1 MKNINRRNWIK
12 AAGLSAAA
20 ISTSSCKLNA
30 AESNFE
36 NTTKA
41 KTDAIIRL
49 SSNENRYA
57 PSAKIKQAMHDA
69 MDLSYLY
76 SPGHYKPL
84 IKKLA
89 AKEGVGEENILL
101 VSGSNE
107 GLRLTGL
114 CYAMNGGEIIT
125 STPTYKALLSYAEE
139 FGGVINAVDLDQ
151 DLKFDLEEMEK
162 RVSSKTQM
170 VFLCN
175 PNNPTGTLL
184 DGNKT
189 KDFCD
194 RVSDKTMV
202 FSDEA
207 YADYIEEANY
217 PTMVPLVKQ
226 GKNVIVSRTF
236 SKVYGMA
243 GVRVGYLIA
252 RPDIINTMKPRVMG
266 YVNMM
271 GVYGAMAAL
280 DDKEF
285 YDFSL
290 QKNKEAKETIYKV
303 CDDLGLRYVKSHTN
317 FVFHQIKKDVS
328 VFAQD
333 MLAQGVKVGRPFP
346 PLTDW
351 CRISTGNE
359 EDMKIWEQAMRKVIV

>member
-12 AAGLSAAA
+12 AASLSAAA

-30 AESNFE
+30 ADPKLKDTIKS
-36 NTTKA
+36 KA
-41 KTDAIIRL
+41 DAIIRL

-57 PSAKIKQAMHDA
+57 PSPVIKQAMIDA

-76 SPGHYKPL
+76 SPGHYQPL
-84 IKKLA
+84 KEKLA
-89 AKEGVGEENILL
+89 AKEGVSPENILL

-107 GLRLTGL
+107 GLRLMGL
-114 CYAMNGGEIIT
+114 CYGMNGGEIIT

-139 FGGVINAVDLDQ
+139 FGGKVNAVDLDQ

-162 RVSSKTQM
+162 RVSNKTQM

-184 DGNKT
+184 DGAKAR
-189 KDFCD
+189 DFCD

-207 YADYIEEANY
+207 YADYIDEADY

-226 GKNVIVSRTF
+226 GKNVIVSHTF

-252 RPDIINTMKPRVMG
+252 RQDIVEKMKPRVMG

-271 GVYGAMAAL
+271 GVYGAIAAL
-280 DDKEF
+280 DDHEF
-285 YDFSL
+285 YNYSL
-290 QKNKEAKETIYKV
+290 QKNKEAKQLIYDT

-317 FVFHQIKKDVS
+317 FVFHQVNKNIATYAKEV
-328 VFAQD
+328 
-333 MLAQGVKVGRPFP
+333 LELGVKVGRPFP

-359 EDMKIWEQAMRKVIV
+359 ADMKAWREAMYRVYA

>member
-1 MKNINRRNWIK
+1 MKNLNRRNWLK
-12 AAGLSAAA
+12 TASLSAAA
-20 ISTSSCKLNA
+20 LGTVSCKLNA
-30 AESNFE
+30 ETTNLKSTASSSNGV
-36 NTTKA
+36 
-41 KTDAIIRL
+41 IRL

-57 PSAKIKQAMHDA
+57 PGPKIKQAMIDA

-89 AKEGVGEENILL
+89 EKEGVSEENILL

-125 STPTYKALLSYAEE
+125 STPTYKALLTYAEE
-139 FGGVINAVDLDQ
+139 FGGVINTVDLDQ

-184 DGNKT
+184 DGAIT
-189 KDFCD
+189 KDFCE

-207 YADYIEEANY
+207 YADYIEETDY

-252 RPDIINTMKPRVMG
+252 RPDIIETMKPRVMG

-271 GVYGAMAAL
+271 GVYGAIAAL

-285 YDFSL
+285 YNFSL
-290 QKNKEAKETIYKV
+290 QKNKEAKQTIYKV
-303 CDDLGLRYVKSHTN
+303 CDDLGLRYVESHTN
-317 FVFHQIKKDVS
+317 FVFHQIKKDIS
-328 VFAQD
+328 VFQTEMMD
-333 MLAQGVKVGRPFP
+333 QGVKVGRPFP
-346 PLTDW
+346 PLNDW

-359 EDMKIWEQAMRKVIV
+359 EDMKLWEQAMYGVYG

>member
-1 MKNINRRNWIK
+1 MENINRRSWFK
-12 AAGLSAAA
+12 TAGIGAA
-20 ISTSSCKLNA
+20 IIGTGSCKLNA
-30 AESNFE
+30 EPSKSSAG
-36 NTTKA
+36 KVI
-41 KTDAIIRL
+41 TDKIIRL

-57 PSAKIKQAMHDA
+57 PSPNIRQAMMDA

-84 IKKLA
+84 IEKIAK
-89 AKEGVGEENILL
+89 KEGVSTANILL

-139 FGGVINAVDLDQ
+139 FGGTINKVDRDQ

-162 RVSSKTQM
+162 RVSAKTQM

-184 DGNKT
+184 DGEKT
-189 KDFCD
+189 MDFCD
-194 RVSDKTMV
+194 KVSEKTMV

-207 YADYIEEANY
+207 YADYIEEDNY

-252 RPDIINTMKPRVMG
+252 RPDIIKTMKPKVMG

-271 GVYGAMAAL
+271 GVYGAIAAL
-280 DDKEF
+280 DDHEF
-285 YDFSL
+285 YQHSL
-290 QKNKEAKETIYKV
+290 QKNKEAKQLIYDV
-303 CDDLGLRYVKSHTN
+303 CDDIGLRYVKSHTN
-317 FVFHQIKKDVS
+317 FVFHQIKKDLGTYAS
-328 VFAQD
+328 E
-333 MLAQGVKVGRPFP
+333 MLDLGVRVGRPFP

-359 EDMKIWEQAMRKVIV
+359 ADMQAWKKAMYEVYG

>member
-20 ISTSSCKLNA
+20 ISTGSCKLNA
-30 AESNFE
+30 AESKME
-36 NTTKA
+36 SSA
-41 KTDAIIRL
+41 KSNADAIIRL

-57 PSAKIKQAMHDA
+57 PSAKIKQAMYDA

-84 IKKLA
+84 IKKIA
-89 AKEGVGEENILL
+89 DKEGVGEDNILL

-107 GLRLTGL
+107 GLKLTGL

-139 FGGVINAVDLDQ
+139 FGGVINTVDLDQ
-151 DLKFDLEEMEK
+151 DLKFNLEEMEK
-162 RVSSKTQM
+162 RVNSKTQM

-184 DGNKT
+184 DGDTT
-189 KDFCD
+189 KDFVD

-217 PTMVPLVKQ
+217 PTMVPFVKQ

-252 RPDIINTMKPRVMG
+252 RPDIISTMKPRVMS

-271 GVYGAMAAL
+271 GVYGALAAL

-285 YDFSL
+285 YNYSL
-290 QKNKEAKETIYKV
+290 QKNREAKETIYKV
-303 CDDLGLRYVKSHTN
+303 CDDLGLRYVKSSTN
-317 FVFHQIKKDVS
+317 FVFHQIK
-328 VFAQD
+328 QD
-333 MLAQGVKVGRPFP
+333 ISTYAKQMLDQGVKVGRPFP

-351 CRISTGNE
+351 CRISTGNDA
-359 EDMKIWEQAMRKVIV
+359 DMEAWKKAMYEVYA

>member
-12 AAGLSAAA
+12 TASLSAAA
-20 ISTSSCKLNA
+20 ISASTCKLTADPKNTKLVNKPL
-30 AESNFE
+30 ES
-36 NTTKA
+36 
-41 KTDAIIRL
+41 IIRL

-57 PSAKIKQAMHDA
+57 PSPKIKQAMMDA

-84 IKKLA
+84 VKKLA
-89 AKEGVGEENILL
+89 LKEGVSPENILL

-114 CYAMNGGEIIT
+114 CYGMNGGEIIT

-139 FGGVINAVDLDQ
+139 FGGTINAVPLDQ
-151 DLKFDLEEMEK
+151 DLKFDLEEIEK
-162 RVSSKTQM
+162 RVSAKTQM

-184 DGNKT
+184 DGAKT

-207 YADYIEEANY
+207 YADYIEESNY
-217 PTMVPLVKQ
+217 PTMVPFVKQ

-252 RPDIINTMKPRVMG
+252 RPDIINTLKPRVMG

-271 GVYGAMAAL
+271 GVYGAIAAL

-285 YDFSL
+285 YDYSL
-290 QKNKEAKETIYKV
+290 LKNKEAKQTIYKV

-317 FVFHQIKKDVS
+317 FVFHQIKRDINL
-328 VFAQD
+328 FNRE
-333 MLAQGVKVGRPFP
+333 MLDQGVKVGRPFS
-346 PLTDW
+346 PLNDW

-359 EDMKIWEQAMRKVIV
+359 EDMKAWEKAMYAVFT

>member
-1 MKNINRRNWIK
+1 
-12 AAGLSAAA
+12 
-20 ISTSSCKLNA
+20 
-30 AESNFE
+30 
-36 NTTKA
+36 
-41 KTDAIIRL
+41 
-49 SSNENRYA
+49 
-57 PSAKIKQAMHDA
+57 
-69 MDLSYLY
+69 
-76 SPGHYKPL
+76 
-84 IKKLA
+84 
-89 AKEGVGEENILL
+89 
-101 VSGSNE
+101 
-107 GLRLTGL
+107 
-114 CYAMNGGEIIT
+114 MNGGEIIT

-139 FGGVINAVDLDQ
+139 FGGKINKVDLD
-151 DLKFDLEEMEK
+151 DELKYNLEEMEK
-162 RVSSKTQM
+162 RVTNKTQM

-184 DGNKT
+184 DGDKT
-189 KDFCD
+189 KDFVD

-217 PTMVPLVKQ
+217 PTMVPYVMQ

-271 GVYGAMAAL
+271 GVYGAIAAL

-290 QKNKEAKETIYKV
+290 QKNREAKETIYKV
-303 CDDLGLRYVKSHTN
+303 CDDLGLRYVTSHTN
-317 FVFHQIKKDVS
+317 FVFHQIKKDINS
-328 VFAQD
+328 YASE
-333 MLAQGVKVGRPFP
+333 MLALGIKVGRPLP

-351 CRISTGNE
+351 CRISTGNDA
-359 EDMKIWEQAMRKVIV
+359 DMKAWSDAMYQLYA

>member
-12 AAGLSAAA
+12 TASLSAAA
-20 ISTSSCKLNA
+20 LGTASCQLR
-30 AESNFE
+30 AEPKKILKSDSPV
-36 NTTKA
+36 TKG
-41 KTDAIIRL
+41 IIRL

-57 PSAKIKQAMHDA
+57 PSPKIKQAMMDA

-84 IKKLA
+84 IEKLA
-89 AKEGVGEENILL
+89 TKEGVPTDHILL

-114 CYAMNGGEIIT
+114 CYAMNGGEIVT

-139 FGGVINAVDLDQ
+139 FGGTINTVDLDQ

-162 RVSSKTQM
+162 RVSAKTQM

-184 DGNKT
+184 DGDKT
-189 KDFCD
+189 RDFCD

-207 YADYIEEANY
+207 YADYIEEENY

-252 RPDIINTMKPRVMG
+252 RPDIITTLKPRVMG

-271 GVYGAMAAL
+271 GVYGAIAAL
-280 DDKEF
+280 DDHEF
-285 YDFSL
+285 YAHSL
-290 QKNKEAKETIYKV
+290 KKNKEAKQTIYDV
-303 CDDLGLRYVKSHTN
+303 CDDIGLRYVKSHTN
-317 FVFHQIKKDVS
+317 FVFHQVNKNVRKY
-328 VFAQD
+328 AEE
-333 MLAQGVKVGRPFP
+333 MLALGVKVGRPFP

-359 EDMKIWEQAMRKVIV
+359 ADMVAWREAMYKVYG

>member
-1 MKNINRRNWIK
+1 MKNINRRNWLK
-12 AAGLSAAA
+12 TASLSAAA
-20 ISTSSCKLNA
+20 ISAGSCKLS
-30 AESNFE
+30 AEPKITKPNPTLSNG
-36 NTTKA
+36 
-41 KTDAIIRL
+41 IVRL

-57 PSAKIKQAMHDA
+57 PSPKIKQAMMDA

-84 IKKLA
+84 IEKLA
-89 AKEGVGEENILL
+89 TKEGVPSNHILL

-114 CYAMNGGEIIT
+114 CYGMNGGEIIT

-139 FGGVINAVDLDQ
+139 FGGTINAVPLDQ
-151 DLKFDLEEMEK
+151 DLKFDLEEIEK
-162 RVSSKTQM
+162 RVNNKTQM

-184 DGNKT
+184 DGAKT

-207 YADYIEEANY
+207 YSDYIEEANY

-252 RPDIINTMKPRVMG
+252 RPDIINTLKPRVMG

-271 GVYGAMAAL
+271 GVYGAIAAL
-280 DDKEF
+280 DDQEF
-285 YDFSL
+285 YNYSL
-290 QKNKEAKETIYKV
+290 QKNKEAKQIIYDV
-303 CDDLGLRYVKSHTN
+303 CDDLNLRYVKSHTN
-317 FVFHQIKKDVS
+317 FVFHQIKKDLGTYAS
-328 VFAQD
+328 E
-333 MLAQGVKVGRPFP
+333 MLALGVKVGRPFP

-359 EDMKIWEQAMRKVIV
+359 ADMEAWKKAMYEVYA